1 MSLKTFILENSS
13 TKKQRQSDI
22 QKKLREYLDNPK
34 AKVVYDEKGRPTVEN
49 VEKKVHIS
57 VTTCGAVMLLV
68 IFEKAIGIDGEY
80 LPRLTAPENKVDYML
95 LAERFFSYDEVEYLR
110 DCAREAEAE
119 TFANIWVRKEAYVKA
134 AGKTV
139 AEFPNFSVVD
149 GSRFVKK
156 IHNISIKKFQIKF
169 PDCESYTFAI
179 AGNID

>member
-1 MSLKTFILENSS
+1 MALKTYILENSS

-34 AKVVYDEKGRPTVEN
+34 AKVVYDDNGKATVEN

-57 VTTCGAVMLLV
+57 ITCCGKVMLLV

-80 LPRLTAPENKVDYML
+80 LPRIKDPANKVDYML
-95 LAERFFSYDEVEYLR
+95 LAERFFSCDEVEYIR
-110 DCAREAEAE
+110 EGSDDMIAENFARV
-119 TFANIWVRKEAYVKA
+119 WVRKEAYIKA
-134 AGKTV
+134 AGKTL

-156 IHNISIKKFQIKF
+156 IHSIAIKTFAIKF
-169 PDCESYTFAI
+169 PECEDYIFAI
-179 AGNID
+179 AGNLD

>member
-1 MSLKTFILENSS
+1 MALKTFILENSS

-22 QKKLREYLDNPK
+22 QKSVREFLNNPK
-34 AKVVYDEKGRPTVEN
+34 AKVVYDEKGRPSVEN
-49 VEKKVHIS
+49 VEKKVNIS
-57 VTTCGAVMLLV
+57 ITCCGKVMLLV
-68 IFEKAIGIDGEY
+68 IFEKAIGIDGEH
-80 LPRLTAPENKVDYML
+80 LPSVIDPEKKIDYIQ

-110 DCAREAEAE
+110 DSAREAEGE
-119 TFANIWVRKEAYVKA
+119 NFVNIWVRKEAYIKA

-156 IHNISIKKFQIKF
+156 IHNISIKRFAIKF
-169 PDCESYTFAI
+169 PECEDYIFAI